1 MPIKSI
7 IVKKSNHEHDI
18 IWKEVDDLVEVG
30 LAMEVEEEKKEKY
43 KQLEFDFK
51 DDQVAP
57 I

>member
-1 MPIKSI
+1 MSD
-7 IVKKSNHEHDI
+7 VKWNYSDVVVEKHEKDFWYKI
-18 IWKEVDDLVEVG
+18 EDSLYDK
-30 LAMEVEEEKKEKY
+30 EEEKKEKY

>member
-1 MPIKSI
+1 MSI
-7 IVKKSNHEHDI
+7 QEPVEKHQKK
-18 IWKEVDDLVEVG
+18 
-30 LAMEVEEEKKEKY
+30 EEKKEKY